1 MSESH
6 HAFISTTPIL
16 RKPLPSKV
24 DIIFNSTLVCPW
36 DCAVCCVDAVH
47 VQRRDGQLIMRSHG
61 LSKTETRP
69 LSPNISPYMQAIKL
83 RQKRGEELTLDGKR
97 RILDHLEGF
106 SAKIDVSGGDA
117 LVSEENFQFLKDASK
132 KLGKHNV
139 TLTVT
144 GSGSSHY
151 SAEILYPLIG
161 EFNFTFDAASLDDV
175 ANRPSGYALGNLKKA
190 AAFAALGCPTRGEL
204 PLTRSI
210 LKREHL
216 IQLYELLH
224 RHGIAKLLVMR
235 LFPVGRG
242 SLLESEVP
250 TRDEHQEAIN
260 ILLELEQTY
269 GSPQLKLQCALKHLM
284 PAFMKKAGNPC
295 DLVQESYGLMADGT
309 LLASPWA
316 INAQGRPLH
325 EAWILGNLAE
335 QPLQASLASEKA
347 QALMAR
353 LDENYGHCKIF
364 SFLNSKLEDPL
375 DRIFDKSDPLYS
387 GAELLSASVPSR
399 YVSKH
404 PVVF

>member
-1 MSESH
+1 MSENRPTFVS
-6 HAFISTTPIL
+6 ATPVH
-16 RKPLPSKV
+16 RRPLPPKV

-47 VQRRDGQLIMRSHG
+47 VQRRDGHLIMRSHG
-61 LSKTETRP
+61 LSKTEVLP

-83 RQKRGEELTLDGKR
+83 RQKRGEELTLEGKR
-97 RILDHLEGF
+97 RLLDHLEGF

-117 LVSEENFQFLKDASK
+117 LVSEENFQFLKDASR

-144 GSGSSHY
+144 GSGSAHY

-175 ANRPSGYALGNLKKA
+175 AHRPSGYALGNLKKA
-190 AAFAALGCPTRGEL
+190 AAFAALGCPTRAEL
-204 PLTRSI
+204 PLTRP
-210 LKREHL
+210 LLTRGHL
-216 IQLYELLH
+216 VRLYELLH

-242 SLLESEVP
+242 SLLESEMP
-250 TRDEHQEAIN
+250 TRDEYHEAID

-269 GSPQLKLQCALKHLM
+269 GTPQLKLQCALKHLV
-284 PAFMKKAGNPC
+284 PAFMRKAGNPC
-295 DLVQESYGLMADGT
+295 DLIHESYGLMADGT

-316 INAQGRPLH
+316 INAQGQPLH
-325 EAWILGNLAE
+325 EVWILGNLAQ
-335 QPLQASLASEKA
+335 QPLQTILSSENA
-347 QALMAR
+347 QKFMSR

-375 DRIFDKSDPLYS
+375 DQIFDKSDPLYS
-387 GAELLSASVPSR
+387 TTKLLSASAPPQ
-399 YVSKH
+399 YASKH
-404 PVVF
+404 PVDF